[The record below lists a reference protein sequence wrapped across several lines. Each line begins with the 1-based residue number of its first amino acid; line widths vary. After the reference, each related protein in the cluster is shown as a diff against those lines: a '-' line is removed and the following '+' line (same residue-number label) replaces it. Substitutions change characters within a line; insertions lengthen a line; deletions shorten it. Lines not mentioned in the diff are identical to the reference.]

1 LQETI
6 PKKKTAKKA
15 TAFRMT
21 IPPRHFIYVSGNG
34 LFYFKVS
41 KKPELNATQ
50 VFYVIQL
57 MLSCELII
65 PQSCN
70 IKANQVLVLSMLL
83 ATCISIFFEGIILIV
98 HIVLLWIQLI
108 KVAKEHLERVAAG
121 IHFKTERQNSD

>member
-1 LQETI
+1 MQ
-6 PKKKTAKKA
+6 
-15 TAFRMT
+15 
-21 IPPRHFIYVSGNG
+21 PRF
-34 LFYFKVS
+34 
-41 KKPELNATQ
+41 
-50 VFYVIQL
+50 FYVIQL

-83 ATCISIFFEGIILIV
+83 STCISIFFEGIILIV

-121 IHFKTERQNSD
+121 IHFKTERHIGIGIVLVVLRQWLIVVEQYCTKV